1 MSWSWNTGF
10 WYRSRA
16 VQNKGQCDFIKAL
29 TSLQCSMVVRIKIFC
44 PLLCAVH
51 RIYLIM
57 LLVVFK
63 RFIFFCFWN
72 VRYADLHPRARENYT
87 RFCCYKI
94 SDSSEIL
101 IYVTHLVISISY
113 FCHLCHFSGSNPKRK
128 LKTKRTKTLK
138 VAYRMIW

>member
-1 MSWSWNTGF
+1 MRQIKRIVAILE
-10 WYRSRA
+10 YRLGA
-16 VQNKGQCDFIKAL
+16 VQNKGPCDFIKAL
-29 TSLQCSMVVRIKIFC
+29 TALQCSMVVRIKIFC

-72 VRYADLHPRARENYT
+72 VRYADLQPRARENYT
-87 RFCCYKI
+87 RFYCYKI
-94 SDSSEIL
+94 SDSSEII

-113 FCHLCHFSGSNPKRK
+113 LLIVPHFLPSLFIFQNQIRK
-128 LKTKRTKTLK
+128 EKEN
-138 VAYRMIW
+138 